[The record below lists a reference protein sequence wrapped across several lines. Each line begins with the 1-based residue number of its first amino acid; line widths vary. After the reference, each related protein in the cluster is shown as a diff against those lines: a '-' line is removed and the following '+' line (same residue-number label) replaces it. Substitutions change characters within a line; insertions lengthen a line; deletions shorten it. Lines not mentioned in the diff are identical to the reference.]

1 MTDTEPEPDDLD
13 KIVAAF
19 LQALESGTNPNPDEW
34 IARHPQHAAGLAAF
48 IADLGRF
55 GSFIG
60 MPSRSHLDETV
71 DLAGPRRPKV
81 ETGRFGDYELLG
93 ELGRGAMG
101 VVYRA
106 RLKGTNLVVAL
117 KEVRTSGQDNVTATR
132 RFRQEI
138 EAASALRHPHIV
150 PIFHVGEH
158 STGPY
163 YTMALVDGG
172 SLEKHLRRF
181 QNDRRAAATLM
192 TKVARA
198 IHHAHQRQVLHRD
211 LKPANVLLDE
221 SGEPHVADFG
231 LATRLDGDGA
241 TIANSPAGS
250 LPWMAPEA
258 VRGDSSLSTAVD
270 VWALGVILYE
280 LLTGARPFDGTDRS
294 TVRKAILE
302 KEPTPPRTL
311 DPKVDRDL
319 DAICRHCLEKNPDDR
334 YESASALALDLDRW
348 LRHEPVRARKPSRVE
363 RFLKWTRRNPAV
375 ASAGIFALVMLVA
388 STLAAFSVAR
398 EQEKRVVD
406 EVCRG
411 NEFAARHVASTLLGR
426 LREFGATVE
435 DASGDGR
442 LRRACSDRDWKA
454 AQAFLDKVLL
464 ASSDGNAS
472 PFVTAFVLDPDGVIR
487 AESPQRHVVVGGN
500 FAERDYFRGAIARA
514 DSDNRVHLSRV
525 FTSKND
531 GLDKLAISVPFRLTE
546 KGPVWVLGATV
557 PTDATL
563 GVGGLHDERRK
574 AVLLAPRDQA
584 GALEYVVLVHP
595 AYVTR
600 EPSVPFPPDRVRID
614 GASIA
619 PDDNYQDPVATR
631 HPEYAGRWLAGFA
644 PVPETELVVLVQQPY
659 ESAVSPQRTF
669 FRHFLEWVSAAAG
682 LATAVVVVLWLIR
695 RRASG

>member
-1 MTDTEPEPDDLD
+1 VTDSDPERDELD
-13 KIVAAF
+13 NIVVKF
-19 LQALESGTNPNPDEW
+19 LQALESGANPKPDEW
-34 IARHPQHAAGLAAF
+34 IARHPHHAAGLAAF

-60 MPSRSHLDETV
+60 MPTPPHLDDTV
-71 DLAGPRRPKV
+71 DLAGPRPPKV
-81 ETGRFGDYELLG
+81 ETGRFGDYEILG
-93 ELGRGAMG
+93 EVGRGAMG

-117 KEVRTSGQDNVTATR
+117 KEVRTGGDSVTAAR

-158 STGPY
+158 ATGPY
-163 YTMALVDGG
+163 YTMALIEGG
-172 SLEKHLRRF
+172 SLEKHLGRF
-181 QNDRRAAATLM
+181 RDNRQATATLVA
-192 TKVARA
+192 KVARA

-221 SGEPHVADFG
+221 AGEPHVADFG
-231 LATRLDGDGA
+231 LATRLDADGA
-241 TIANSPAGS
+241 ATANAPAGS

-280 LLTGARPFDGTDRS
+280 LLTGVRPFDGTDRN
-294 TVRKAILE
+294 TVRKAILD

-311 DPKVDRDL
+311 EPKIDRDL
-319 DAICRHCLEKNPDDR
+319 DAICRHCLEKNPDER

-348 LRHEPVRARKPSRVE
+348 LRHEPVRARKSLRVE
-363 RFLKWTRRNPAV
+363 RFMKWTRRNPAI
-375 ASAGIFALVMLVA
+375 ASAGVFVLVMLVA

-398 EQEKRVVD
+398 EQEKLTAK

-426 LREFGATVE
+426 LRQFGSAVE

-442 LRRACSDRDWKA
+442 LVRACRESDWHA
-454 AQAFLDKVLL
+454 VEEFLRSVLL
-464 ASSDGNAS
+464 ANPPGNDAS
-472 PFVTAFVLDPDGVIR
+472 PFVTAFVLDPEGVIR
-487 AESPQRHVVVGGN
+487 AESPQRRIVVGDN
-500 FAERDYFRGAIARA
+500 FAGRDYFRGAVARA
-514 DSDNRVHLSRV
+514 NADNRVHLSRV

-531 GLDKLAISVPFRLTE
+531 DLDKLAISVPFRIDD
-546 KGPVWVLGATV
+546 KGDVWVLGATV

-563 GVGGLHDERRK
+563 GLGGLHDDSRK

-584 GALEYVVLVHP
+584 GPLKYVILVHP
-595 AYVTR
+595 GYVTR
-600 EPSVPFPPDRVRID
+600 EPSVDFPMERLRAD
-614 GASIA
+614 GASFA
-619 PDDNYQDPVATR
+619 PDDKYLDPVAEQ
-631 HPEYAGRWLAGFA
+631 HPEFAGRWLAGFA

-659 ESAVSPQRTF
+659 ESAVAPQRTF
-669 FRHFLEWVSAAAG
+669 FRRFLEWVAAAAG
-682 LATAVVVVLWLIR
+682 LASLVVVGIWLMR
-695 RRASG
+695 RRNRA